1 MQTNLVPKIMLQN
14 IVIILR
20 QLNYRKNSFIVLVPE
35 PEKEMKMPK
44 KEMLST
50 KTPEGEEEEFAEF
63 EPRFRKIFNLIH
75 VAPLAEW
82 RLLTPEDTHSNRV
95 IGNFIRTFF

>member
-82 RLLTPEDTHSNRV
+82 LFPTPQICSS
-95 IGNFIRTFF
+95 IQALANFSPQ